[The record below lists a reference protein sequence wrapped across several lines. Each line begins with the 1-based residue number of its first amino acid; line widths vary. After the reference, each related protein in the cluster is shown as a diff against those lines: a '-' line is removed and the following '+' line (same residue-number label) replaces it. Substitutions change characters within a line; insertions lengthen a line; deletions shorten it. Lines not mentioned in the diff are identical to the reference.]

1 MKITGDFENALV
13 KMIKEETL
21 KANDYDDSEIIMYEP
36 IEIYEVEEW
45 GCDSFDPNID
55 GQSEHF
61 TTLEEAE
68 QYFDEVTK
76 GYYTD
81 YDECYADYDEYRNY
95 TDEYG
100 TKRIEATKYVTD
112 REEYNYE
119 RKGPKI
125 TYSKAGCTLRKLKVD
140 LLRESPVSL
149 DIDFEQPIKEVIEK
163 IIYRQ

>member
-1 MKITGDFENALV
+1 MKITGDFENALI

-36 IEIYEVEEW
+36 IEIYEVEDW
-45 GCDSFDPNID
+45 GLDSFDPNKD
-55 GQSEHF
+55 GWSEYF

-68 QYFDEVTK
+68 QYFDEIT
-76 GYYTD
+76 TD
-81 YDECYADYDEYRNY
+81 YDECYAEDYDEYRNY

-125 TYSKAGCTLRKLKVD
+125 TYTKTGCTLRKLKVD
-140 LLRESPVSL
+140 LWSENPVSL
-149 DIDFEQPIKEVIEK
+149 DIDYEQPIKEVVEK